1 MSALSLKIIYYVF
14 FHLAMSYGIIFW
26 GISLYSSIIFR
37 TKKKRGGGQLK
48 KWKKVGIEFH
58 LKIYLKNKKFFFFK

>member
-37 TKKKRGGGQLK
+37 TKKKGGGGQLES
-48 KWKKVGIEFH
+48 WKNVGKEFH
-58 LKIYLKNKKFFFFK
+58 LEIFLRN

>member
-37 TKKKRGGGQLK
+37 TKKKGGGGQLELGK
-48 KWKKVGIEFH
+48 NVGIDFLLE
-58 LKIYLKNKKFFFFK
+58 IYLKN